1 MKLEVQNV
9 SYTYAH
15 TRGYKPSAQANTK
28 ADIKTNIKTNIK
40 ADAKT
45 DIKANTKTDI
55 KANTKADALVLNDV
69 SFSISSGEMI
79 AFLGK
84 NGAGKTTLLR
94 IIPSFLT
101 PLGGDVL
108 IDGVSVRSMSLQDKA
123 KAIAYIPQFSQTAFA
138 YTVRESVLMGKS
150 PHISLF
156 NKPSKNDERRA
167 LEILEELGIL
177 ALADRPTNKIS
188 GGERQLVLIARA
200 LMQDAKLLILDEPTS
215 FLDYSNQLLVLEK
228 TYELVKKGYACLYS
242 THNPDLALAYSTRVL
257 AMDKGK
263 IAFSMKPEE
272 LEGSDALSSI
282 YKRPLIVERTQAG
295 RLICVPQ

>member
-1 MKLEVQNV
+1 MKLEVRNV

-15 TRGYKPSAQANTK
+15 TRGRKPSAQANTK
-28 ADIKTNIKTNIK
+28 AGIKANIK

-45 DIKANTKTDI
+45 DIKAN
-55 KANTKADALVLNDV
+55 AKADVLVLNDV

-263 IAFSMKPEE
+263 IAFSKKPEE

>member
-1 MKLEVQNV
+1 MKLEVRNV

-15 TRGYKPSAQANTK
+15 THARKPSAKANTK
-28 ADIKTNIKTNIK
+28 ADIKTNIK

-69 SFSISSGEMI
+69 SFSISSGEMV

-263 IAFSMKPEE
+263 IAFSKKLEE

>member
-1 MKLEVQNV
+1 MKLEVRNV

-15 TRGYKPSAQANTK
+15 THARKPSAKANTK
-28 ADIKTNIKTNIK
+28 ADIKTNIK
-40 ADAKT
+40 ADV
-45 DIKANTKTDI
+45 
-55 KANTKADALVLNDV
+55 LVLNDV

-108 IDGVSVRSMSLQDKA
+108 IDGVPVHSMSLQDKA

-138 YTVRESVLMGKS
+138 YTVRESVLMGRS

-156 NKPSKNDERRA
+156 SKPSKNDERRA

-200 LMQDAKLLILDEPTS
+200 LMQDARLLILDEPTS

>member
-9 SYTYAH
+9 SYTYEH
-15 TRGYKPSAQANTK
+15 DRKPMGLHNPHDFQTRIY
-28 ADIKTNIKTNIK
+28 
-40 ADAKT
+40 KT
-45 DIKANTKTDI
+45 DAI
-55 KANTKADALVLNDV
+55 VLNDV

-101 PLGGDVL
+101 PLSGDVL
-108 IDGVSVRSMSLQDKA
+108 IDGVSVHSMPLQDKA

-138 YTVRESVLMGKS
+138 YTVRESVLMGRS
-150 PHISLF
+150 PYISMF
-156 NKPSKNDERRA
+156 SRPSMQDEKRA
-167 LEILEELGIL
+167 FEILDELGIL
-177 ALADRPTNKIS
+177 DLASRPTNEIS

>member
-15 TRGYKPSAQANTK
+15 THAHKPSA
-28 ADIKTNIKTNIK
+28 
-40 ADAKT
+40 
-45 DIKANTKTDI
+45 

-108 IDGVSVRSMSLQDKA
+108 IDGVPVHSMSLQDKA

-263 IAFSMKPEE
+263 IAFSKKPEE

>member
-28 ADIKTNIKTNIK
+28 AG
-40 ADAKT
+40 
-45 DIKANTKTDI
+45 IKANTKTDI
-55 KANTKADALVLNDV
+55 KADALVLNDV

-101 PLGGDVL
+101 PLSGDVL
-108 IDGVSVRSMSLQDKA
+108 IDGVSVHSMPLQDKA

-138 YTVRESVLMGKS
+138 YTVRESVLMGRS

-156 NKPSKNDERRA
+156 SKPSKNDERRA
-167 LEILEELGIL
+167 LEILQELGIL
-177 ALADRPTNKIS
+177 ALVDRPTNEIS

-228 TYELVKKGYACLYS
+228 TYELVKKDYACLYS

>member
-9 SYTYAH
+9 SYTYEH
-15 TRGYKPSAQANTK
+15 DSKPMGLHNPHDFQTRIY
-28 ADIKTNIKTNIK
+28 
-40 ADAKT
+40 KT
-45 DIKANTKTDI
+45 DT
-55 KANTKADALVLNDV
+55 LVLKDV
-69 SFSISSGEMI
+69 SFTISSGEMV

-101 PLGGDVL
+101 PLSGDILV
-108 IDGVSVRSMSLQDKA
+108 DEVSVRSMSLHDKA

-138 YTVRESVLMGKS
+138 YTVKESVLMGRS
-150 PHISLF
+150 PYISMF
-156 NKPSKNDERRA
+156 SRPSKQDEKRA
-167 LEILEELGIL
+167 FEILDELGIL
-177 ALADRPTNKIS
+177 DLAGRPTNEIS

-228 TYELVKKGYACLYS
+228 TMELTRKGYACLYS

-257 AMDKGK
+257 AMDKGR
-263 IAFSMKPEE
+263 IAFSVKPAE

-282 YKRPLIVERTQAG
+282 YKRPLMVERTHTG

>member
-15 TRGYKPSAQANTK
+15 TRGYKPSAQTNTK
-28 ADIKTNIKTNIK
+28 AG
-40 ADAKT
+40 
-45 DIKANTKTDI
+45 IKANTKTDI

-101 PLGGDVL
+101 PLSGDILV
-108 IDGVSVRSMSLQDKA
+108 DEVSVRSMSLHDKA

-138 YTVRESVLMGKS
+138 YTVKESVLMGRS

-156 NKPSKNDERRA
+156 SKPSREDERRA
-167 LEILEELGIL
+167 LEILQELGIL
-177 ALADRPTNKIS
+177 ALADRPTNEIS

-200 LMQDAKLLILDEPTS
+200 LMQDARLLILDEPTS

>member
-9 SYTYAH
+9 SYTYEH
-15 TRGYKPSAQANTK
+15 DRKPMGLHNPHDFQTRIYKT
-28 ADIKTNIKTNIK
+28 
-40 ADAKT
+40 
-45 DIKANTKTDI
+45 
-55 KANTKADALVLNDV
+55 DALVLNDV

-79 AFLGK
+79 VFLGK

-101 PLGGDVL
+101 PLSGDVL
-108 IDGVSVRSMSLQDKA
+108 IDGVSVHSMPLQDKA

-138 YTVRESVLMGKS
+138 YTVRESVLMGRS
-150 PHISLF
+150 PYISMF
-156 NKPSKNDERRA
+156 SRPSMQDEKRA
-167 LEILEELGIL
+167 FEILDELGIL
-177 ALADRPTNKIS
+177 DLASRPTNEIS

>member
-1 MKLEVQNV
+1 MKLEVRNV

-15 TRGYKPSAQANTK
+15 THARKPSAKANTK
-28 ADIKTNIKTNIK
+28 ADIKTNIK
-40 ADAKT
+40 ADA
-45 DIKANTKTDI
+45 KTDI

-242 THNPDLALAYSTRVL
+242 THNPDLALAYFTRVL

-263 IAFSMKPEE
+263 IAFSKKPEE

-282 YKRPLIVERTQAG
+282 YKRPLIVERTQTG

>member
-9 SYTYAH
+9 SYTYEH
-15 TRGYKPSAQANTK
+15 DRKPMGLHNPHDFQTRIY
-28 ADIKTNIKTNIK
+28 
-40 ADAKT
+40 KT
-45 DIKANTKTDI
+45 DAI
-55 KANTKADALVLNDV
+55 VLNDV

-101 PLGGDVL
+101 PLSGDVL
-108 IDGVSVRSMSLQDKA
+108 IDGVSVHSMPLQDKA

-138 YTVRESVLMGKS
+138 YTVRESVLMGRS

-156 NKPSKNDERRA
+156 SKPSKNDERRA

-177 ALADRPTNKIS
+177 ALVDRPTNEIS

>member
-9 SYTYAH
+9 SYTYEH
-15 TRGYKPSAQANTK
+15 DSKPMGLHNPHDRKPMGLHNPHDFQTRIY
-28 ADIKTNIKTNIK
+28 
-40 ADAKT
+40 KT
-45 DIKANTKTDI
+45 DT
-55 KANTKADALVLNDV
+55 LVLKDV
-69 SFSISSGEMI
+69 SFTISSGEMI

-108 IDGVSVRSMSLQDKA
+108 IDGVPVHSMSLHDKA

-138 YTVRESVLMGKS
+138 YTVKESVLMGRS
-150 PHISLF
+150 PYISMF
-156 NKPSKNDERRA
+156 SRPSKQDEKRA
-167 LEILEELGIL
+167 FEILDELGIL
-177 ALADRPTNKIS
+177 DLAGRPTNEIS

-228 TYELVKKGYACLYS
+228 TMELTRKGYVCLYS

-257 AMDKGK
+257 AMDKGR
-263 IAFSMKPEE
+263 IAFSVKPAE

-282 YKRPLIVERTQAG
+282 YKRPLMVERTHTG

>member
-15 TRGYKPSAQANTK
+15 THARKPSAKANTK
-28 ADIKTNIKTNIK
+28 ADIKTNIKTN
-40 ADAKT
+40 
-45 DIKANTKTDI
+45 I

-263 IAFSMKPEE
+263 IAFSKKPEE

>member
-9 SYTYAH
+9 SYTYEH
-15 TRGYKPSAQANTK
+15 DRKPMGLHNPHDFQTRIY
-28 ADIKTNIKTNIK
+28 
-40 ADAKT
+40 KT
-45 DIKANTKTDI
+45 DT
-55 KANTKADALVLNDV
+55 LVLKDV
-69 SFSISSGEMI
+69 SFTISSGEMV

-108 IDGVSVRSMSLQDKA
+108 IDGVPVHSMSLQDKA
-123 KAIAYIPQFSQTAFA
+123 KAIAYIPQSSQTAFA
-138 YTVRESVLMGKS
+138 YTVKESVLMGRS

-156 NKPSKNDERRA
+156 SKPSREDERRA
-167 LEILEELGIL
+167 LEILQELGIL
-177 ALADRPTNKIS
+177 ALADRPTNEIS

-282 YKRPLIVERTQAG
+282 YKRPLMVERTHTG
-295 RLICVPQ
+295 RLICVPL

>member
-1 MKLEVQNV
+1 MKLEVRNV

-28 ADIKTNIKTNIK
+28 AG
-40 ADAKT
+40 
-45 DIKANTKTDI
+45 IKANTKTDI

-101 PLGGDVL
+101 PLSGDVL
-108 IDGVSVRSMSLQDKA
+108 IDGVSVHSMPLQDKA

-138 YTVRESVLMGKS
+138 YTVRESVLMGRS

-156 NKPSKNDERRA
+156 SKPSKNDERRA

-177 ALADRPTNKIS
+177 ALVDRPTNEIS

-257 AMDKGK
+257 ALDKGK

>member
-1 MKLEVQNV
+1 MKLEVRNV

-15 TRGYKPSAQANTK
+15 TRGRKPSAKANTK
-28 ADIKTNIKTNIK
+28 AG
-40 ADAKT
+40 
-45 DIKANTKTDI
+45 I
-55 KANTKADALVLNDV
+55 KANTKADALVLDNV

-101 PLGGDVL
+101 SLGGDVL
-108 IDGVSVRSMSLQDKA
+108 IDGVPVHSMSLQDKA

-138 YTVRESVLMGKS
+138 YTVKESVLMGRS

-156 NKPSKNDERRA
+156 SKPSREDERRA
-167 LEILEELGIL
+167 LEILQELGIL
-177 ALADRPTNKIS
+177 ALADRPTNEIS

-228 TYELVKKGYACLYS
+228 TYELVKRGYACLYS

-282 YKRPLIVERTQAG
+282 YKRSLIVERTQAG

>member
-9 SYTYAH
+9 SYTYEH
-15 TRGYKPSAQANTK
+15 DRKPMGLHNPHDFQTRIY
-28 ADIKTNIKTNIK
+28 
-40 ADAKT
+40 KT
-45 DIKANTKTDI
+45 DT
-55 KANTKADALVLNDV
+55 LVLKDV
-69 SFSISSGEMI
+69 SFTISSGEMI

-108 IDGVSVRSMSLQDKA
+108 IDGVPVHSMSLQDKA

-138 YTVRESVLMGKS
+138 YTVKESVLMGRS

-156 NKPSKNDERRA
+156 SKPSREDERRA
-167 LEILEELGIL
+167 LEILQELGIL
-177 ALADRPTNKIS
+177 ALADRPTNEIS

-200 LMQDAKLLILDEPTS
+200 LMQDARLLILDEPTS

>member
-1 MKLEVQNV
+1 MKLEVRNV

-15 TRGYKPSAQANTK
+15 ARKPSAKANTK
-28 ADIKTNIKTNIK
+28 ADIKTNI
-40 ADAKT
+40 
-45 DIKANTKTDI
+45 
-55 KANTKADALVLNDV
+55 KADALVLNDV

-108 IDGVSVRSMSLQDKA
+108 IDGVPVHSMSLQAKA

-138 YTVRESVLMGKS
+138 YTVKESVLMGRS

-156 NKPSKNDERRA
+156 SKPSREDERRA
-167 LEILEELGIL
+167 LEILQELGIL
-177 ALADRPTNKIS
+177 ALADRPTNEIS

-272 LEGSDALSSI
+272 LEGSNALSSI

>member
-9 SYTYAH
+9 SYSYA
-15 TRGYKPSAQANTK
+15 RGRNCNPSA
-28 ADIKTNIKTNIK
+28 
-40 ADAKT
+40 
-45 DIKANTKTDI
+45 KANTKTDS
-55 KANTKADALVLNDV
+55 LVLNDV
-69 SFSISSGEMI
+69 SFSISSGEMV
-79 AFLGK
+79 AFLGR

-101 PLGGDVL
+101 PLSGDVL
-108 IDGVSVRSMSLQDKA
+108 IDKVPVRSMTLQDKA

-138 YTVRESVLMGKS
+138 YTVKESVLMGRS
-150 PHISLF
+150 PHISMF
-156 NKPSKNDERRA
+156 SRPSLQDEKHA
-167 LEILEELGIL
+167 LEVLEELGIL
-177 ALADRPTNKIS
+177 DLANRPTNEIS

-228 TYELVKKGYACLYS
+228 AYELVRKGYACLYS
-242 THNPDLALAYSTRVL
+242 THNPDLALVYSTRVL
-257 AMDKGK
+257 AMDKGR
-263 IAFSMKPEE
+263 IAFSVKPEE

-282 YKRPLIVERTQAG
+282 YKRPLMVERTHTG

>member
-1 MKLEVQNV
+1 MKLEVRNV

-28 ADIKTNIKTNIK
+28 AG
-40 ADAKT
+40 
-45 DIKANTKTDI
+45 IKANTKTDI

-101 PLGGDVL
+101 PLSGDVL
-108 IDGVSVRSMSLQDKA
+108 IDGVSVHSMPLQDKA

-138 YTVRESVLMGKS
+138 YTVRESVLMGRS

-156 NKPSKNDERRA
+156 SKPSKNDERRA

-177 ALADRPTNKIS
+177 ALVDRPTNEIS

-282 YKRPLIVERTQAG
+282 YKRPLIVERMQAG

>member
-9 SYTYAH
+9 SYTYEH
-15 TRGYKPSAQANTK
+15 DRKPMGLHNPHDFQTRIYKT
-28 ADIKTNIKTNIK
+28 
-40 ADAKT
+40 
-45 DIKANTKTDI
+45 
-55 KANTKADALVLNDV
+55 DALVLNDV

-101 PLGGDVL
+101 PLSGDVL
-108 IDGVSVRSMSLQDKA
+108 IDGVSVHSMPLQDKA

-138 YTVRESVLMGKS
+138 YTVRESVLMGRS
-150 PHISLF
+150 PYISMF
-156 NKPSKNDERRA
+156 SRPSMQDEKRA
-167 LEILEELGIL
+167 FEILDELGIL
-177 ALADRPTNKIS
+177 DLASRPTNEIS

-282 YKRPLIVERTQAG
+282 YKRPLIVEITQAG

>member
-15 TRGYKPSAQANTK
+15 ARKPSAKANTK
-28 ADIKTNIKTNIK
+28 ADIKTNIK
-40 ADAKT
+40 ADA
-45 DIKANTKTDI
+45 KTDI

-84 NGAGKTTLLR
+84 NGTGKTTLLR

-108 IDGVSVRSMSLQDKA
+108 IDGVPVHSMSLQDKA

-138 YTVRESVLMGKS
+138 YTVKESVLMGRS

-156 NKPSKNDERRA
+156 SKPSKNDERRA

-177 ALADRPTNKIS
+177 ALADRPTNEIS

>member
-9 SYTYAH
+9 SYTYEH
-15 TRGYKPSAQANTK
+15 DSKPMGLHNPHDRKPMGLHNPHDFQTRIY
-28 ADIKTNIKTNIK
+28 
-40 ADAKT
+40 KT
-45 DIKANTKTDI
+45 DT
-55 KANTKADALVLNDV
+55 LVLKDV
-69 SFSISSGEMI
+69 SFTISSGEMI

-108 IDGVSVRSMSLQDKA
+108 IDGVPVHSMSLQDKA
-123 KAIAYIPQFSQTAFA
+123 KAVAYIPQFSQTAFA
-138 YTVRESVLMGKS
+138 YTVKESVLMGRS

-156 NKPSKNDERRA
+156 SKPSREDERRA
-167 LEILEELGIL
+167 LEILQELGIL
-177 ALADRPTNKIS
+177 ALADRPTNEIS

-200 LMQDAKLLILDEPTS
+200 LMQDARLLILDEPTS

>member
-1 MKLEVQNV
+1 MKLEVQSV
-9 SYTYAH
+9 SYSYA
-15 TRGYKPSAQANTK
+15 RGRNCNPSA
-28 ADIKTNIKTNIK
+28 KTNIKTNIK
-40 ADAKT
+40 ADA
-45 DIKANTKTDI
+45 KTDI

-101 PLGGDVL
+101 SLGGDVL
-108 IDGVSVRSMSLQDKA
+108 IDGVPVHSMSLHDKA

-138 YTVRESVLMGKS
+138 YTVKESVLMGRS
-150 PHISLF
+150 PYISMF
-156 NKPSKNDERRA
+156 SRPSMQDEKRA
-167 LEILEELGIL
+167 FEILDGLGIL
-177 ALADRPTNKIS
+177 DLASRPTNEIS

-242 THNPDLALAYSTRVL
+242 THNPNLALAYSTRVL

-263 IAFSMKPEE
+263 IAFSKKPEE

>member
-9 SYTYAH
+9 SYTYENDRKPMGLH
-15 TRGYKPSAQANTK
+15 NPHDFQTRIY
-28 ADIKTNIKTNIK
+28 
-40 ADAKT
+40 KT
-45 DIKANTKTDI
+45 DT
-55 KANTKADALVLNDV
+55 LVLKDV
-69 SFSISSGEMI
+69 SFTISSGEMV

-108 IDGVSVRSMSLQDKA
+108 IDGVPVHSMSLQDKA

-138 YTVRESVLMGKS
+138 YTVKESVLMGRS

-156 NKPSKNDERRA
+156 SKPSREDERRA
-167 LEILEELGIL
+167 LEILQELGIL
-177 ALADRPTNKIS
+177 ALADRPTNEIS

>member
-1 MKLEVQNV
+1 MKLEVRNV

-15 TRGYKPSAQANTK
+15 THARKPSAKANTK
-28 ADIKTNIKTNIK
+28 ADIKTNIK
-40 ADAKT
+40 ADV
-45 DIKANTKTDI
+45 
-55 KANTKADALVLNDV
+55 LVLNDV

-263 IAFSMKPEE
+263 IAFSKKPEE

>member
-9 SYTYAH
+9 SYTYEH
-15 TRGYKPSAQANTK
+15 DRKPMGLHNPHDFQTRIY
-28 ADIKTNIKTNIK
+28 
-40 ADAKT
+40 KT
-45 DIKANTKTDI
+45 DT
-55 KANTKADALVLNDV
+55 LVLKDV
-69 SFSISSGEMI
+69 SFTISSGEMV

-94 IIPSFLT
+94 NIPSFLT
-101 PLGGDVL
+101 PLSGDVL
-108 IDGVSVRSMSLQDKA
+108 IDGISVRSMSLQDKA

-138 YTVRESVLMGKS
+138 YTVKESVLMGRS

-156 NKPSKNDERRA
+156 SKPSREDERRA

-177 ALADRPTNKIS
+177 ALADRPTNEIS

-242 THNPDLALAYSTRVL
+242 THNPDLALAYSTRIL

-272 LEGSDALSSI
+272 LEGSNALSSI

>member
-9 SYTYAH
+9 SYTYEH
-15 TRGYKPSAQANTK
+15 DRKPMGLHNPHDFQTRIY
-28 ADIKTNIKTNIK
+28 
-40 ADAKT
+40 KT
-45 DIKANTKTDI
+45 DT
-55 KANTKADALVLNDV
+55 LVLKDV
-69 SFSISSGEMI
+69 SFTISSGEMV

-101 PLGGDVL
+101 PLSGDILV
-108 IDGVSVRSMSLQDKA
+108 DEVSVRSMSLHDKA

-138 YTVRESVLMGKS
+138 YTVKESVLMGRS
-150 PHISLF
+150 PYISMF
-156 NKPSKNDERRA
+156 SRPSKQDEKRVF
-167 LEILEELGIL
+167 EILDELGIL
-177 ALADRPTNKIS
+177 DLAGRPTNEIS

-228 TYELVKKGYACLYS
+228 TMELTRKGYACLYS

-257 AMDKGK
+257 AMDKGR
-263 IAFSMKPEE
+263 IAFSVKPAE

>member
-1 MKLEVQNV
+1 MKLEVRNV

-28 ADIKTNIKTNIK
+28 AG
-40 ADAKT
+40 
-45 DIKANTKTDI
+45 IKANTKTDI

-101 PLGGDVL
+101 PLSGDVL
-108 IDGVSVRSMSLQDKA
+108 IDGVSVHSMPLQDKA

-138 YTVRESVLMGKS
+138 YTVRESVLMGRS

-156 NKPSKNDERRA
+156 SKPSKNDERRA

-177 ALADRPTNKIS
+177 ALVDRPTNEIS

>member
-9 SYTYAH
+9 SYTYEH
-15 TRGYKPSAQANTK
+15 DRKPMGLHNPHDFQTRRY
-28 ADIKTNIKTNIK
+28 
-40 ADAKT
+40 KT
-45 DIKANTKTDI
+45 DT
-55 KANTKADALVLNDV
+55 LVLKDV
-69 SFSISSGEMI
+69 SFTISSGEMV

-101 PLGGDVL
+101 PLSGDILV
-108 IDGVSVRSMSLQDKA
+108 DEVSVRSMSLHDKA

-138 YTVRESVLMGKS
+138 YTVKESVLMGRS

-156 NKPSKNDERRA
+156 SKPSREDERRA
-167 LEILEELGIL
+167 LEILQELGIL
-177 ALADRPTNKIS
+177 ALADRPTNEIS

-200 LMQDAKLLILDEPTS
+200 LMQDARLLILDEPTS